1 MNGHRIA
8 RLRAANAGRGRRC
21 GDRAAPTRASASSTH
36 ASASPDEPGVTG
48 PGSDRNRVIQLLL
61 KPISAAENAS
71 RRGALTP

>member
-8 RLRAANAGRGRRC
+8 RLRAAKRGSKTLGSCARRRVNR
-21 GDRAAPTRASASSTH
+21 RAA
-36 ASASPDEPGVTG
+36 
-48 PGSDRNRVIQLLL
+48 SDRNRVIQLLL